1 MSSIDSLKKEMA
13 KAARVTDRAE
23 RGARLASLIA
33 EALRTTGRDPI
44 LVGGAAVEFYTQGA
58 YTTSDIDM
66 VADGGKD
73 LVDAM
78 TRLGFE
84 KIGKDFVDRKNDV
97 YVEFPGSS
105 LKASEKTRK
114 IRIGSRTFRIISLED
129 LIVDRLNAF
138 KFWRSLI
145 DGANALMLL
154 ELGDSDENR
163 LRKRAGEEDVLDALT
178 ALQKM
183 REEIIRKKLSRDE
196 ADSLLEKTAA
206 RLKESLRFSKL

>member
-1 MSSIDSLKKEMA
+1 MNSIASLRKEMA

-23 RGARLASLIA
+23 RGARLASIIA
-33 EALRTTGRDPI
+33 EALRATGRDPV

-78 TRLGFE
+78 VRLGFE
-84 KIGKDFVDRKNDV
+84 KIGKDFVDRKNGI

-105 LKASEKTRK
+105 LKASEKTLK
-114 IRIGSRTFRIISLED
+114 IRVGSRAFRIISLED

-163 LRKRAGEEDVLDALT
+163 LRKRAREEDVLDALV
-178 ALQKM
+178 ALQKVK
-183 REEIIRKKLSRDE
+183 EEIIRKKLSRDE
-196 ADSLLEKTAA
+196 ADGLLKKAA
-206 RLKESLRFSKL
+206 VQLISSRNP

>member
-1 MSSIDSLKKEMA
+1 MKSIDSLKKELA
-13 KAARVTDRAE
+13 EAARVRDRAE
-23 RGARLASLIA
+23 RGARLASLIT
-33 EALRTTGRDPI
+33 EALRTTGRDPV

-58 YTTSDIDM
+58 YTTSDLDM

-73 LVDAM
+73 LIEIM

-84 KIGKDFVDRKNDV
+84 KIGKDFVDRKNGV

-105 LKASEKTRK
+105 LKASERTLK
-114 IRIGSRTFRIISLED
+114 IQVGSRSFRIISLED

-145 DGANALMLL
+145 DGANVLMLL
-154 ELGDSDENR
+154 ELGDANEDR
-163 LRKRAGEEDVLDALT
+163 LKERASEEDVWDALT
-178 ALQKM
+178 SLQRI

-196 ADSLLEKTAA
+196 ADSLLQKTVLQLT
-206 RLKESLRFSKL
+206 R

>member
-1 MSSIDSLKKEMA
+1 MKSIDSLKKELA
-13 KAARVTDRAE
+13 KAACVRDRAE
-23 RGARLASLIA
+23 RGARLAALIT
-33 EALRTTGRDPI
+33 EALRTTGRDPV

-58 YTTSDIDM
+58 YTTSDLDM

-73 LVDAM
+73 LIEIM

-84 KIGKDFVDRKNDV
+84 KIGKDFVDRKNGV

-105 LKASEKTRK
+105 LKASERTRK
-114 IRIGSRTFRIISLED
+114 IQVGSRSFRIISLED

-145 DGANALMLL
+145 DGANVLMLL
-154 ELGDSDENR
+154 ELGDADEDR
-163 LRKRAGEEDVLDALT
+163 LKERASEEDVWDALT
-178 ALQKM
+178 SLQRI

-196 ADSLLEKTAA
+196 ADSLLQKTVFQ
-206 RLKESLRFSKL
+206 LTP